1 MRTRLRR
8 ATMADLEQL
17 QVVSVLTF
25 FNSYKSDADV
35 LDMAIYTQ
43 HELNLSHLKNELA
56 DEDNEFYLIEDLDEH
71 VILAYTKLTRTPEF
85 EEASG
90 PKMAMNC

>member
-43 HELNLSHLKNELA
+43 H
-56 DEDNEFYLIEDLDEH
+56 
-71 VILAYTKLTRTPEF
+71 
-85 EEASG
+85 
-90 PKMAMNC
+90 